1 MRFTSPPSPS
11 DSSSHQADVQLMQQA
26 ARGDRQAQS
35 VVISR
40 LMGRAN
46 RLAVALLRNRD
57 DASDASQAGLLEIL
71 RSASGYR
78 GESSLE
84 RWADRIVVRASMRL
98 SQARRR
104 EACTDIDECKVPS
117 ILPGGDSSMNV
128 DRVLQRLS
136 ERQRTALLLRSGYGY
151 SLEEI
156 AEMTQCP
163 VNTVKDRLKRAREL
177 LRRSLKKQST
187 RVGHSAVRAAAGRKP

>member
-11 DSSSHQADVQLMQQA
+11 DTSGHHADVQLMQLA
-26 ARGDRQAQS
+26 AQGDRGAQG
-35 VVISR
+35 VVVSR

-84 RWADRIVVRASMRL
+84 RWADRIVVRACMRL
-98 SQARRR
+98 SHARRR
-104 EACTDIDECKVPS
+104 DACTDIDECKVPS

-128 DRVLQRLS
+128 DQVLRRLS

-156 AEMTQCP
+156 AEMTQCS

-177 LRRSLKKQST
+177 VRRSLKKQPT
-187 RVGHSAVRAAAGRKP
+187 RLGQPTVSAAAGRKP